1 MINIKVTAKVDKNNI
16 NGADINISNET
27 DGTLIEIMHE
37 SLAVVRSVS
46 GCLRKHDKWG
56 HMMFLKALADDHSIL
71 LGEEEEPDED
81 EQKEESVLAK
91 MMSKAIIG

>member
-1 MINIKVTAKVDKNNI
+1 MINIKVTAEVDKNNI

-46 GCLRKHDKWG
+46 SCLRRNNKWG
-56 HMMFLKALADDHSIL
+56 YMMFLKALADDHSIL
-71 LGEEEEPDED
+71 LGEEEESDED
-81 EQKEESVLAK
+81 EQKEESILAK
-91 MMSKAIIG
+91 IMSKSIIR